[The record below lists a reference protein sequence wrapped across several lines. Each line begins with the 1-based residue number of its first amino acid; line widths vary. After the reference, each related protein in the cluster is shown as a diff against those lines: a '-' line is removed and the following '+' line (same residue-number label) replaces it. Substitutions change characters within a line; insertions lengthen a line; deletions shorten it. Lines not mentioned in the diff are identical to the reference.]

1 MSTRPPTEADLGPA
15 AWLASA
21 IPATARYSTNY
32 YSNHHARIKSGQLDV
47 VPVGGVTILLR
58 LVLLFVGLLKTSCYL
73 LYYFNHHH
81 STTHYYS
88 KLFRSTA
95 TYYYIHTYYVL
106 AFVYFKVVKRNHKK
120 LVKLLSWKSVSPPLL
135 CTTVLLLGCFFL
147 MSPTFFCIIFLHIV
161 MKEKKSPLNTTLVTI

>member
-1 MSTRPPTEADLGPA
+1 M
-15 AWLASA
+15 ASA

-32 YSNHHARIKSGQLDV
+32 LLKSSCKNKSGQLDV

-73 LYYFNHHH
+73 LYYFKTTITRPPSHHY
-81 STTHYYS
+81 TV
-88 KLFRSTA
+88 RN
-95 TYYYIHTYYVL
+95 YVDL
-106 AFVYFKVVKRNHKK
+106 RRLGLRVYFKVVKRNRKK

-135 CTTVLLLGCFFL
+135 LYYCTTTTTTRLFFL

-161 MKEKKSPLNTTLVTI
+161 MKEKKSPLNTTLAILNIPWGWQQLD